1 MLWWRTLHQGQ
12 SISISGGSTIAPELL
27 WPLPLTMIG
36 FTALFAAVA
45 LMRMRTELARNKLE
59 ARLRRSAAE

>member
-1 MLWWRTLHQGQ
+1 MV
-12 SISISGGSTIAPELL
+12 
-27 WPLPLTMIG
+27 G
-36 FTALFAAVA
+36 FTSLFAGIA

>member
-1 MLWWRTLHQGQ
+1 
-12 SISISGGSTIAPELL
+12 
-27 WPLPLTMIG
+27 MIG